1 MAGADLRIG
10 VAGWS
15 LPRAVL
21 DAFPR
26 EGSHLARYAARL
38 DCAEINSSFYRPHQP
53 ATYARWA
60 ASVPEDFRFAVK
72 LPRAITHDAR
82 LRGVGK
88 ALDGFLAQAR
98 GLGDK
103 LGCLLI
109 QLPPSL
115 AFDAGTVARF
125 GALLRRRHD
134 GAAVI
139 EPRHATWFA
148 PPVDALLARHALG
161 RVAADP
167 AMLPAA
173 AEPGGD
179 TRACVYFRLHGSP
192 RMYFSVYSD
201 AFLRALERRLR
212 AARSTA
218 SQCWCVFDNT
228 AHGGAIPNA
237 LTLESL
243 LRRR

>member
-1 MAGADLRIG
+1 MASELRVG

-21 DAFPR
+21 DEFPR
-26 EGSHLARYAARL
+26 EGSHLVRYAARL
-38 DCAEINSSFYRPHQP
+38 NCAEINSSFYRPHQP

-60 ASVPEDFRFAVK
+60 ASVPADFRFAVK
-72 LPRAITHDAR
+72 LPRTITHDAR
-82 LRGVGK
+82 LRGAGK
-88 ALDGFLAQAR
+88 ELDRFLAQAR

-109 QLPPSL
+109 QLPPSF
-115 AFDAGTVARF
+115 AFDAGVVARF
-125 GALLRRRHD
+125 GALLRRRYA

-139 EPRHATWFA
+139 EPRHATWFTSE
-148 PPVDALLARHALG
+148 VDALLARHALG

-167 AMLPAA
+167 ARAPAA

-179 TRACVYFRLHGSP
+179 TRDCVYFRLHGSP

-201 AFLRALERRLR
+201 AFLRALARQVS
-212 AARSTA
+212 AANTWA
-218 SQCWCVFDNT
+218 EQCWCVFDNT

-237 LTLESL
+237 LHLQSL
-243 LRRR
+243 LCRR

>member
-1 MAGADLRIG
+1 MGAELRVG

-38 DCAEINSSFYRPHQP
+38 HCAEINSSFYRPHQP

-60 ASVPEDFRFAVK
+60 ASVPAGFRFAVK
-72 LPRAITHDAR
+72 LPRAITHEAR
-82 LRGVGK
+82 LRGVSK
-88 ALDGFLAQAR
+88 ELDRFLAQAR

-109 QLPPSL
+109 QLPPSF
-115 AFDAGTVARF
+115 AFDAGVVARF
-125 GALLRRRHD
+125 AALLRRRYT
-134 GAAVI
+134 GSAVI
-139 EPRHATWFA
+139 EPRHVTWFV
-148 PPVDALLARHALG
+148 PEVDALLARYALG

-167 AMLPAA
+167 ALVPAA

-201 AFLRALERRLR
+201 AFLRALARQVS
-212 AARSTA
+212 AARA
-218 SQCWCVFDNT
+218 SAMQCWCVFDNT

-237 LTLESL
+237 LHLQSL